1 MILLTILLALV
12 IVIGLVSL
20 VSAIVAGAGFVIA
33 FGDVAVFCL
42 IAWLIIKL
50 IRRKK
55 KES

>member
-20 VSAIVAGAGFVIA
+20 VSAIVAGAGFALA

-42 IAWLIIKL
+42 IVWLIIKL